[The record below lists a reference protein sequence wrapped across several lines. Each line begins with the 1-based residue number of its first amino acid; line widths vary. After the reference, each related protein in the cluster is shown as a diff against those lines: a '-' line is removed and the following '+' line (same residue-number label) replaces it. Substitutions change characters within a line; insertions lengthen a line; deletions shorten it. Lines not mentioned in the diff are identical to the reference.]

1 MTAPAL
7 RLVVNTSPSIH
18 LAEAGLLDLLREA
31 APIVWIPEPVA
42 REIRAYGPRDP
53 TARALAAND
62 WLEVQPV
69 PPLSAEVQAW
79 DLGPGESAVIELART
94 VADSTAP
101 IDDLAGRRCAEALGI
116 ALRGTVGL
124 VLAAKQAG
132 RLPVARPVLERLRDN
147 GMYLSDAVLQRA
159 LRFVAE

>member
-1 MTAPAL
+1 MTAPAS
-7 RLVVNTSPSIH
+7 RLVVNTSALIH
-18 LAEAGLLDLLREA
+18 LAEAGLLDLLRDA

-42 REIRAYGPRDP
+42 REIRAYGPRDRPHGHSRP
-53 TARALAAND
+53 TTGWKFNRFRHSRPRCRHGT
-62 WLEVQPV
+62 WV
-69 PPLSAEVQAW
+69 
-79 DLGPGESAVIELART
+79 ELARS
-94 VADSTAP
+94 VADSTAV
-101 IDDLAGRRCAEALGI
+101 IDDLAGRRCAEALGL

-132 RLPVARPVLERLRDN
+132 RLRFARPVLERLRDN